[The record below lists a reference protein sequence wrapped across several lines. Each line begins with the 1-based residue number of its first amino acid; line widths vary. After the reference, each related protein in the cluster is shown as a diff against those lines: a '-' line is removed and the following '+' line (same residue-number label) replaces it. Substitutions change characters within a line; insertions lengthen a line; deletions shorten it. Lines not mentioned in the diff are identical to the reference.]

1 MQGTKHP
8 YLHHSLGERRST
20 IPLSKIC
27 GTGDIDKERLVKSG
41 EPENSLGQGAGG
53 QCSLRT

>member
-41 EPENSLGQGAGG
+41 EPENSLGRGAGG
-53 QCSLRT
+53 SAH